1 VAYCQI
7 VTVIGQA
14 EVIREKHGRRTPQPG
29 STRVNLLFYDRIGH
43 NGSVRYL
50 ALLRG
55 INVGGKN
62 IIKMSDLRRVFESLG
77 CKDVTTYIQSGNVLF
92 ESAHK
97 STARLSA
104 SIEGALAVEF
114 TGEFPVVVLSRRELE
129 QVTKNAP
136 AGFGGDSARYRYDV
150 VFVRPPLRA
159 DRILPTVIL
168 KPGVDEACERN
179 GVLYLRKLVSRASQ
193 SHLPRLVR
201 NAAYSSM
208 TVRNW
213 RTVTELCRLVTS
225 VTGQAG

>member
-1 VAYCQI
+1 LLLDNAQTEVG
-7 VTVIGQA
+7 GQ
-14 EVIREKHGRRTPQPG
+14 RS
-29 STRVNLLFYDRIGH
+29 STRDTFLSFGRPGH

-62 IIKMSDLRRVFESLG
+62 VIKMSDLRRVFEGLD

-92 ESAHK
+92 ESAIK
-97 STARLSA
+97 STAMLSV
-104 SIEGALAVEF
+104 SIEGALAAEF
-114 TGEFPVVVLSRRELE
+114 AGDFPVVVLSRRQLE

-136 AGFGGDSARYRYDV
+136 LRFGEDLARYRYDV
-150 VFVRPPLRA
+150 VFVRPPSRA
-159 DRILPTVIL
+159 ALILPTVGL

-179 GVLYLRKLVSRASQ
+179 GVLYLRRLIIRASQ

-201 NAAYSSM
+201 NAAYSRM

-213 RTVTELCRLVTS
+213 KTTTELCRLITS
-225 VTGQAG
+225 